1 MQFSQKA
8 LYEYCEAHSTP
19 PPEPLNAL
27 ERETHLKTL
36 SPQMISGRLQG
47 GLLRLLSG
55 LSRPRLAL
63 EIGTF
68 TGYGALCLAEGL
80 VPGGTL
86 HTIEANPELAHII
99 QKYIHLAG
107 KEAMVQLHIGQAQDI
122 IPTLP
127 GPFDLVFID
136 AGKQDYAAFFHLV
149 IDRMATDGL
158 ILADNVLWGGKI
170 LDPEPDADTRIMQ
183 AFNDMLAAD
192 TRIETLML
200 PLRDGL
206 TIARRK

>member
-1 MQFSQKA
+1 MQFFQKT
-8 LYEYCEAHSTP
+8 LYDYCEAHSAP
-19 PPEPLNAL
+19 PPEPLVAL

-36 SPQMISGRLQG
+36 APQMMSGRLQG
-47 GLLRLLSG
+47 GLLRLISALM
-55 LSRPRLAL
+55 RPRLAL

-80 VPGGTL
+80 APEGVL
-86 HTIEANPELAHII
+86 HTIEANAELGHII
-99 QKYIHLAG
+99 RKYINLAG
-107 KEAMVQLHIGQAQDI
+107 KEKQIQLHVGQAQDI

-149 IDRMATDGL
+149 IDRISPGGL

-170 LDPEPDADTRIMQ
+170 LDTDPDTDTRIMQ
-183 AFNDMLAAD
+183 GFNDMLAHD
-192 TRIETLML
+192 PRVETLML

-206 TIARRK
+206 TIARKR